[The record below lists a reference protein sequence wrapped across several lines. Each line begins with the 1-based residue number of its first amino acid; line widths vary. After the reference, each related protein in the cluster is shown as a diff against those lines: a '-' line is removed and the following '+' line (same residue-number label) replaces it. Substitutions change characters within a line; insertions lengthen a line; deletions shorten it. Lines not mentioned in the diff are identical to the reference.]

1 MRKIFIRERE
11 GERGEERGA
20 GGGRERE
27 TETIMSAEDN
37 ASNTTFRELVLSK
50 QSRKTEKIE
59 ISM

>member
-1 MRKIFIRERE
+1 MSA
-11 GERGEERGA
+11 EECQQKNVSR
-20 GGGRERE
+20 R
-27 TETIMSAEDN
+27 MSAEDN